1 MKITIEQKTAIIGA
15 MNQLLVAVQRLNKV
29 YEDQAFND
37 IQPDSMQKMLP
48 MSIDE
53 WESELYGCIDD
64 WNKLPS

>member
-1 MKITIEQKTAIIGA
+1 
-15 MNQLLVAVQRLNKV
+15 
-29 YEDQAFND
+29 
-37 IQPDSMQKMLP
+37 MLP